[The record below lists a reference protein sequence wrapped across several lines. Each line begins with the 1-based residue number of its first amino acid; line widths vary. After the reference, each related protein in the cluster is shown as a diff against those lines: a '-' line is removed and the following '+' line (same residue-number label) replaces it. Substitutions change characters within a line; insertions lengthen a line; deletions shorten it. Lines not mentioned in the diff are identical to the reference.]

1 MPSLRLLLILT
12 IVFSLASLPGVL
24 SSNFHLPSIPVVR
37 AQQENT
43 YGSWYPA
50 GAQERTLSI
59 SQGDGVTGTQVGWL
73 LTNQVDAEDWP
84 LTASQQG
91 SGAGNVD
98 CAGNAN
104 VFCSIPVPDHGYF
117 EIEFNLATILWGI
130 PMQY

>member
-1 MPSLRLLLILT
+1 MATLRLLLILT

-91 SGAGNVD
+91 RGSGNVNRLGS
-98 CAGNAN
+98 A
-104 VFCSIPVPDHGYF
+104 SRTRHSPVPHRGSL
-117 EIEFNLATILWGI
+117 EIER
-130 PMQY
+130 